1 MRNLYD
7 IIMSRGVTSANGEEE
22 DSMFTKKPWGGMSCA
37 ACEKDVV
44 NMYGKRVEYM
54 PWGKMPFK
62 DPTERISRVGQGFSK
77 MLSSLKPESIT
88 YEIANVPNTTVNSAS
103 MMGSTM
109 GATFNSDEQPSEI
122 APQTA
127 YGSRRK

>member
-7 IIMSRGVTSANGEEE
+7 IIMSRGVASTTEETE
-22 DSMFTKKPWGGMSCA
+22 DGSMFTTRQWNGMSCA
-37 ACEKDVV
+37 SCEKGVV

-77 MLSSLKPESIT
+77 MLSSLKPESIAFD
-88 YEIANVPNTTVNSAS
+88 ANFPHTTVNSAS
-103 MMGSTM
+103 VMASTM
-109 GATFNSDEQPSEI
+109 EGTFSTHENPVDILP
-122 APQTA
+122 
-127 YGSRRK
+127 